1 MKRAPEGKV
10 PKSTYRICQNL
21 QLMTKLNYAEKNLEV
36 LVQKKKK
43 EHYLEAERTEQRF
56 QPLSVMEEKEIGN

>member
-1 MKRAPEGKV
+1 
-10 PKSTYRICQNL
+10 
-21 QLMTKLNYAEKNLEV
+21 MTKLNYAEKNLEV